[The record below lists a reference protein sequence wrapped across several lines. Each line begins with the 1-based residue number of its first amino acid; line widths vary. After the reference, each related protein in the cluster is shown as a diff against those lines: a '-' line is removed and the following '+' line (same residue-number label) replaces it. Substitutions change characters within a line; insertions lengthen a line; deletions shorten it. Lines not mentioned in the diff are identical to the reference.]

1 MSTMNLSAA
10 ARHEKYL
17 YDKKYQERYWER
29 RAAKRQKTSKLTVRE
44 KSTDSL
50 THQKKI
56 SVEINIDDEL
66 KPEIGEV
73 EVSVRRTG
81 QTPERYTQELERA
94 NRTLASENRRLIK
107 LLTQYQEIIR
117 IGTNN
122 WKGDE
127 NNK

>member
-44 KSTDSL
+44 KSTDTL
-50 THQKKI
+50 THHKKI

-122 WKGDE
+122 WKSDE
-127 NNK
+127 SNK

>member
-29 RAAKRQKTSKLTVRE
+29 RAAKRQKTSKLTVQE
-44 KSTDSL
+44 KSTDTL

-122 WKGDE
+122 WKSDE
-127 NNK
+127 SNK

>member
-44 KSTDSL
+44 KSTDTL

-127 NNK
+127 SNK

>member
-44 KSTDSL
+44 KSNDTL

-122 WKGDE
+122 WIGDE
-127 NNK
+127 SNK

>member
-44 KSTDSL
+44 KSTDTL
-50 THQKKI
+50 THQRKI

>member
-1 MSTMNLSAA
+1 MSSMNLSAA

-44 KSTDSL
+44 KSTDTL

-81 QTPERYTQELERA
+81 QTPERYTQELERV

>member
-44 KSTDSL
+44 KSTDTL

>member
-29 RAAKRQKTSKLTVRE
+29 RAAKRQKISKLTVRE
-44 KSTDSL
+44 KSTDTL

-127 NNK
+127 SNK

>member
-44 KSTDSL
+44 KSTDTL
-50 THQKKI
+50 THQNKI

-94 NRTLASENRRLIK
+94 NRTLASKINEMTSLKNNFSHFLIHI
-107 LLTQYQEIIR
+107 YQ
-117 IGTNN
+117 
-122 WKGDE
+122 
-127 NNK
+127 

>member
-1 MSTMNLSAA
+1 MNLSAA

-44 KSTDSL
+44 KSTDTL
-50 THQKKI
+50 THHKKI

-122 WKGDE
+122 WKSDE
-127 NNK
+127 SNK

>member
-17 YDKKYQERYWER
+17 YNKKYQERYWER

-44 KSTDSL
+44 KSTDTL
-50 THQKKI
+50 THQNKI

-122 WKGDE
+122 WKSDE
-127 NNK
+127 SNK

>member
-29 RAAKRQKTSKLTVRE
+29 RAAKRQKTSRLTVRE
-44 KSTDSL
+44 KSTDTL

-122 WKGDE
+122 WKSDE
-127 NNK
+127 SNK

>member
-44 KSTDSL
+44 KSTDTL

-94 NRTLASENRRLIK
+94 NRTLALENRRLIK

>member
-44 KSTDSL
+44 KSTDTL

-122 WKGDE
+122 WKSDE
-127 NNK
+127 SNK

>member
-44 KSTDSL
+44 KSTDTL

-66 KPEIGEV
+66 KTEIGEV